1 LSIGPSVDYAPC
13 GRSARDDTG
22 KSREQ
27 KSRDGAFALGI
38 EVLVLDQSRTPYFQA
53 LLDYVDTGVLPFH
66 TPGHVQG
73 GGMDLAFREFIG
85 DNICA
90 IDLTPMP
97 GIDDLLQPTEAIKEA
112 QELAAE
118 AWGADRSFFL
128 INGSTS
134 GNQCMMMTAV
144 NPGEKIAVPRN
155 SHKSMLGG
163 LVMSGA
169 EPIYMQPEVDREL
182 RMDHCVTPETVART
196 LEQHPD
202 LTAIY
207 LVSPTYYGVA
217 ADLAAIERIA
227 HQAGKLL
234 LVDEAW
240 GPHFHFHPALP
251 LSATAAG
258 VDLCI
263 NSTHK
268 MLSAFSQCAML
279 HQIGDR
285 VPLDRLASVLKM
297 FLSTSPNL
305 PMVASL
311 DVARKQMA
319 TQGEPLLTRAI
330 ELANETRARINAI
343 PGLYCF
349 GDELRGRNGVFALD
363 PTKITVTVTGLGY
376 TGYEASAVL
385 RRRHNIQVELADLFN
400 LVALFTIGTTRD
412 AADRLVTA
420 LSEMARDDRKLDMFA
435 PSGVLEQRLR
445 RGTFALPPIPPMRM
459 LPRDAFLAPAELVP
473 FRQSAGRICAE
484 TLTPYPPGIPVIAPG
499 EEITAEIVDYV
510 RLELKA
516 GVRIQGPYDDE
527 LRVVRVVKE

>member
-1 LSIGPSVDYAPC
+1 
-13 GRSARDDTG
+13 
-22 KSREQ
+22 
-27 KSRDGAFALGI
+27 
-38 EVLVLDQSRTPYFQA
+38 
-53 LLDYVDTGVLPFH
+53 
-66 TPGHVQG
+66 
-73 GGMDLAFREFIG
+73 MDLAFREFVG

-97 GIDDLLQPTEAIKEA
+97 GIDDLLQPTESIKEA
-112 QELAAE
+112 QQLAAE
-118 AWGADRSFFL
+118 AWGADNSFFL

-144 NPGEKIAVPRN
+144 NPGDKIAVPRN

-169 EPIYMQPEVDREL
+169 EPIYMLPEVDLEL

-196 LEQHPD
+196 LQENPD
-202 LTAIY
+202 VAAVYI
-207 LVSPTYYGVA
+207 VSPTYYGVA
-217 ADLAAIERIA
+217 ADLAAIERIVHA
-227 HQAGKLL
+227 AGKPL

-240 GPHFHFHPALP
+240 GPHFHFHPDLP

-258 VDLCI
+258 ADLSI

-279 HQIGDR
+279 HQKGER
-285 VPLDRLASVLKM
+285 VRLDRLKAVLKM

-319 TQGEPLLTRAI
+319 TEGEALLSGAI
-330 ELANETRARINAI
+330 ELASQMRRRLNEIEGI
-343 PGLYCF
+343 YCF
-349 GDELRGRNGVFALD
+349 GEEMRGRPGIFDVD
-363 PTKITVTVTGLGY
+363 PTKITVTVRGLGY
-376 TGYEASAVL
+376 TGYEASEIL
-385 RRRHNIQVELADLFN
+385 RRRYNIQVELADLFN
-400 LVALFTIGTTRD
+400 VVALITIGTRAE
-412 AADRLVTA
+412 AAERFVNA
-420 LSEMARDDRKLDMFA
+420 FEEMARVDRKLDMFA
-435 PSGVLEQRLR
+435 PSGILEQRLK
-445 RGTFALPPIPPMRM
+445 RGNFAIPPVPPMRM
-459 LPRDAFLAPAELVP
+459 RPREAFLADTEFVK
-473 FRQSAGRICAE
+473 FRESAGRICAE

-499 EEITAEIVDYV
+499 EEITPASIDYL

-527 LRVVRVVKE
+527 LRVIRVVKE

>member
-1 LSIGPSVDYAPC
+1 MP
-13 GRSARDDTG
+13 ARP
-22 KSREQ
+22 
-27 KSRDGAFALGI
+27 
-38 EVLVLDQSRTPYFQA
+38 LDQHRTPYFQA
-53 LLDYVDTGVLPFH
+53 LLDYVDSGVLPFH

-73 GGMDLAFREFIG
+73 VGMDLAFREFVG

-112 QELAAE
+112 QQLAAE
-118 AWGADRSFFL
+118 AWGADHTFFL

-163 LVMSGA
+163 LIMSGA
-169 EPIYMQPEVDREL
+169 EPIYMRPEVDEEL

-196 LEQHPD
+196 LQQHPD
-202 LTAIY
+202 LAAIY

-217 ADLAAIERIA
+217 ADLASIERIA
-227 HQAGKLL
+227 HDAGKLL

-251 LSATAAG
+251 LSATSAG
-258 VDLCI
+258 ADLCI

-279 HQIGDR
+279 HQKGER
-285 VPLDRLASVLKM
+285 VRLDRLTSVLKM

-319 TQGEPLLTRAI
+319 TEGEVLLSRAI
-330 ELANETRARINAI
+330 ELAQETRARLNEI
-343 PGLYCF
+343 PDLYCF
-349 GDELRGRNGVFALD
+349 GDELRGRKGVFAID

-376 TGYEASAVL
+376 TGYEASEVL

-400 LVALFTIGTTRD
+400 VVALFTIGTTRE
-412 AADRLVTA
+412 AADRLVHA
-420 LSEMARDDRKLDMFA
+420 FGEMARDDRKLDMFA
-435 PSGVLEQRLR
+435 PSGILEKRLR
-445 RGTFALPPIPPMRM
+445 RGNFRLPPVPPMR
-459 LPRDAFLAPAELVP
+459 LRPREAFLAAAEFVK
-473 FRQSAGRICAE
+473 FRESVGRICAE

-499 EEITAEIVDYV
+499 EEITAEIVDYL

-527 LRVVRVVKE
+527 LRVIRVVKE

>member
-1 LSIGPSVDYAPC
+1 
-13 GRSARDDTG
+13 
-22 KSREQ
+22 
-27 KSRDGAFALGI
+27 
-38 EVLVLDQSRTPYFQA
+38 LDQSKTPYFQA
-53 LLDYVDTGVLPFH
+53 LLDYVDAGVLPFH
-66 TPGHVQG
+66 TPGHIQG
-73 GGMDLAFREFIG
+73 VGMDLAFREFVG

-97 GIDDLLQPTEAIKEA
+97 GIDDLLQPTESIKEA
-112 QELAAE
+112 QRLAAG
-118 AWGADRSFFL
+118 AWGADHTFFL

-144 NPGEKIAVPRN
+144 NPGDRIAVPRN

-169 EPIYMQPEVDREL
+169 EPIYMHPEVDEEM

-196 LEQHPD
+196 LKEHPD
-202 LTAIY
+202 AVAVY

-217 ADLAAIERIA
+217 ADLESIERIV
-227 HQAGKLL
+227 HGAGKLL

-240 GPHFHFHPALP
+240 GPHFHFHPDLP

-268 MLSAFSQCAML
+268 MLSSFSQCAML
-279 HQIGDR
+279 HQIGNR
-285 VPLDRLASVLKM
+285 VRLDRLQSVLKM

-319 TQGEPLLTRAI
+319 TEGTALLSRAI
-330 ELANETRARINAI
+330 DLARETRERLNRID
-343 PGLYCF
+343 GLYCF
-349 GDELRGRNGVFALD
+349 GEELRGRKGVFDLD
-363 PTKITVTVTGLGY
+363 PTKIAVTVKGLGY
-376 TGYEASAVL
+376 TGYEASEIL
-385 RRRHNIQVELADLFN
+385 RRRYNIQVELADLFN
-400 LVALFTIGTTRD
+400 VVALFTIGTTRD
-412 AADRLVTA
+412 AAERFVAAFEEL
-420 LSEMARDDRKLDMFA
+420 ARGERELDMFA
-435 PSGVLEQRLR
+435 PSGILEQRLR
-445 RGTFALPPIPPMRM
+445 RRNFSLPPIPPMRM
-459 LPRDAFLAPAELVP
+459 RPREAFLADAEFVK
-473 FRQSAGRICAE
+473 FRESKGRICAE

-499 EEITAEIVDYV
+499 EEITPEIIDYL

-516 GVRIQGPYDDE
+516 GVRIQGPYDDK
-527 LRVVRVVKE
+527 LRNIRVVKE

>member
-1 LSIGPSVDYAPC
+1 
-13 GRSARDDTG
+13 
-22 KSREQ
+22 
-27 KSRDGAFALGI
+27 
-38 EVLVLDQSRTPYFQA
+38 
-53 LLDYVDTGVLPFH
+53 
-66 TPGHVQG
+66 
-73 GGMDLAFREFIG
+73 MDLAFREFVG

-97 GIDDLLQPTEAIKEA
+97 GIDDLLQPTESIKEA
-112 QELAAE
+112 QQLAAE
-118 AWGADRSFFL
+118 AWGADNSFFL

-144 NPGEKIAVPRN
+144 NPGDKIAVPRN

-169 EPIYMQPEVDREL
+169 EPIYMLPEVDLEL

-196 LEQHPD
+196 LQENPD
-202 LTAIY
+202 VAAVYI
-207 LVSPTYYGVA
+207 VSPTYYGVA
-217 ADLAAIERIA
+217 ADLAAIERIVHA
-227 HQAGKLL
+227 AGKPL

-240 GPHFHFHPALP
+240 GPHFHFHPDLP

-258 VDLCI
+258 ADLSI

-279 HQIGDR
+279 HQKGER
-285 VPLDRLASVLKM
+285 VRLDRLKAVLKM

-319 TQGEPLLTRAI
+319 TEGEALLSGAI
-330 ELANETRARINAI
+330 ELASQMRRRLNEIEGI
-343 PGLYCF
+343 YCF
-349 GDELRGRNGVFALD
+349 GEEMRGRPGIFDVD
-363 PTKITVTVTGLGY
+363 PTKITVTVRGLGY
-376 TGYEASAVL
+376 TGYEASEIL
-385 RRRHNIQVELADLFN
+385 RRRYNIQVELADLFN
-400 LVALFTIGTTRD
+400 VVALITIGTRAE
-412 AADRLVTA
+412 AAERFVNA
-420 LSEMARDDRKLDMFA
+420 FEEMERVDRKLDMFA
-435 PSGVLEQRLR
+435 PSGILEQRLK
-445 RGTFALPPIPPMRM
+445 RGNFAIPPVPPMRM
-459 LPRDAFLAPAELVP
+459 RPREAFLADTEFVK
-473 FRQSAGRICAE
+473 FRESAGRICAE

-499 EEITAEIVDYV
+499 EEITPASIDYL

-527 LRVVRVVKE
+527 LRVIRVVKE

>member
-1 LSIGPSVDYAPC
+1 VD
-13 GRSARDDTG
+13 
-22 KSREQ
+22 Q
-27 KSRDGAFALGI
+27 H
-38 EVLVLDQSRTPYFQA
+38 RTPYFQA
-53 LLDYVDTGVLPFH
+53 LLDYVDSGVLPFH

-73 GGMDLAFREFIG
+73 NGMDRAFREFVG
-85 DNICA
+85 DNVCA

-97 GIDDLLQPTEAIKEA
+97 GIDDLLQPTESIKEA
-112 QELAAE
+112 QQLAAE
-118 AWGADRSFFL
+118 AWGADHSFFL

-163 LVMSGA
+163 LIMSGA
-169 EPIYMQPEVDREL
+169 EPIYMQPEVDEEL

-196 LEQHPD
+196 LQRHPE
-202 LTAIY
+202 LAAVY

-227 HQAGKLL
+227 HDAGKLL

-240 GPHFHFHPALP
+240 GPHFHFHPELP

-258 VDLCI
+258 VDLSI

-279 HQIGDR
+279 HQKGTR
-285 VPLDRLASVLKM
+285 VSLDRLGAVLKM

-319 TQGEPLLTRAI
+319 TEGEALLTSTIA
-330 ELANETRARINAI
+330 LAREIRARINEI

-349 GDELRGRNGVFALD
+349 GDELRGRKGVFNLD

-376 TGYEASAVL
+376 TGYEASEVL

-400 LVALFTIGTTRD
+400 VVALITIGTTRD
-412 AADRLVTA
+412 AAERLIQA
-420 LSEMARDDRKLDMFA
+420 FRDMARDDRELDMLA

-445 RGTFALPPIPPMRM
+445 RGNFRLPPIPPMRM
-459 LPRDAFLAPAELVP
+459 RPREAFLAPAEFVK
-473 FRQSAGRICAE
+473 FRESAGRICAE

-499 EEITAEIVDYV
+499 EEITPEIVDYV

-516 GVRIQGPYDDE
+516 GVRIQGPYDDA
-527 LRVVRVVKE
+527 LRTIRVVKE

>member
-1 LSIGPSVDYAPC
+1 M
-13 GRSARDDTG
+13 
-22 KSREQ
+22 
-27 KSRDGAFALGI
+27 
-38 EVLVLDQSRTPYFQA
+38 DQHRTPYFEA
-53 LLDYVDTGVLPFH
+53 LLDYVDSGVLPFH

-73 GGMDLAFREFIG
+73 VGMDLAFREFVG

-97 GIDDLLQPTEAIKEA
+97 GIDDLLQPTESIKEA
-112 QELAAE
+112 QQLAAE
-118 AWGADRSFFL
+118 AWGADHTFFL

-144 NPGEKIAVPRN
+144 NPGDKVAVPRN

-169 EPIYMQPEVDREL
+169 EPVYMQPEVDADL

-196 LEQHPD
+196 LRDRPD
-202 LTAIY
+202 VTAVY

-217 ADLAAIERIA
+217 ADLASIERLA
-227 HQAGKLL
+227 HDAGKLL
-234 LVDEAW
+234 LIDEAW
-240 GPHFHFHPALP
+240 GPHFHFHPELP
-251 LSATAAG
+251 LSATQAG
-258 VDLCI
+258 ADLCI

-279 HQIGDR
+279 HQKGNR
-285 VPLDRLASVLKM
+285 VRLDRLGAVLKM

-319 TQGEPLLTRAI
+319 TEGKALLSRTI
-330 ELANETRARINAI
+330 ELANETRARLNAI
-343 PGLYCF
+343 PGVYCF
-349 GDELRGRNGVFALD
+349 GEELRGRKGVFDLD
-363 PTKITVTVTGLGY
+363 PTKITVTVRGLGY
-376 TGYEASAVL
+376 TGYEASEIL

-400 LVALFTIGTTRD
+400 VVALFTIGTTRE
-412 AADRLVTA
+412 AAERLVHA
-420 LSEMARDDRKLDMFA
+420 FGEMARDDRELDMFA
-435 PSGVLEQRLR
+435 PSGILEQRLR
-445 RGTFALPPIPPMRM
+445 RGSFRLPAIPPMRM
-459 LPRDAFLAPAELVP
+459 LPREAFLAATELVK
-473 FRQSAGRICAE
+473 FRESAGRICAE

-499 EEITAEIVDYV
+499 EEITPEIVDYV

-516 GVRIQGPYDDE
+516 GVRIQGPYDDQ